1 MSVSMDELY
10 FANDHVPDTADDAQ
24 ARDVIV
30 QKIEEAQVRIYE
42 VVDFVGVAD
51 ESGTAVNWQLFV
63 NVHQDDAEL
72 LKTTVAQSAFSHS
85 VTLAL
90 WEFAG
95 SSHLNSQ
102 WGLGTAVEL
111 RKVYRSAQG

>member
-10 FANDHVPDTADDAQ
+10 FANDHVPDTTDDAQ

-30 QKIEEAQVRIYE
+30 QKIEEANVRIYE

-51 ESGTAVNWQLFV
+51 EGGTTVSWQLFV

-90 WEFAG
+90 WAFAG
-95 SSHLNSQ
+95 SSHLSSQ
-102 WGLGTAVEL
+102 WGLGAAIEL
-111 RKVYRSAQG
+111 RKAYHSARR

>member
-1 MSVSMDELY
+1 M
-10 FANDHVPDTADDAQ
+10 
-24 ARDVIV
+24 
-30 QKIEEAQVRIYE
+30 RIYE

-51 ESGTAVNWQLFV
+51 ESGTAVNRQLFV

-72 LKTTVAQSAFSHS
+72 FKTTVAQSAFSHS

-95 SSHLNSQ
+95 SFFTSTRSGDSAPQ
-102 WGLGTAVEL
+102 WN
-111 RKVYRSAQG
+111 